1 MKETLMMQVKY
12 GRTKKVCK
20 MEAEDRTLQYR
31 QKQGQENSKTVLQI
45 QTKHLAEINLQS
57 RN

>member
-1 MKETLMMQVKY
+1 MMQVRY
-12 GRTKKVCK
+12 GRTKKVYK
-20 MEAEDRTLQYR
+20 METEDRTLQYK
-31 QKQGQENSKTVLQI
+31 QKQGQENSKSISGI

>member
-1 MKETLMMQVKY
+1 
-12 GRTKKVCK
+12 
-20 MEAEDRTLQYR
+20 MEAEDRTLQHK

-45 QTKHLAEINLQS
+45 QTKHLAETNLQS